1 MKLVKKNRSVL
12 SVLKTFNLKLRK
24 AILKVVDTE
33 VITTLGECGLNTLN
47 NDIKINEVTYENTP
61 VRDSPEKANEEWV
74 EGESYF
80 VPSSESDEIETGS
93 SQLFGNVA
101 GKYLSPYVHR
111 IGELEEVNPHLR
123 GGRVENHLGKTPP
136 VHPTEIRT
144 SISPSSA
151 AELNTTSAL
160 ANYATEC
167 FFYVFQINE
176 LSHVTIPVMLLP
188 DDFRAYSKLKVDNHL
203 FNKENMPSHFKVKE
217 YCPLVFRNLRER
229 FGIDDLDYKE
239 SMTRS
244 QPVLVD
250 SPGKSGAKF
259 YQSYDRLFIVKT
271 LTSEEVERMHS
282 FLKHYHPYIVER
294 HGKTLLPQYLG
305 MYRLTVDGVEHYM
318 VAMRNVF
325 SNHLRTHR
333 KFDLKGSTVDREAS
347 DKEREKDLPTLK
359 DNDFVKE
366 GMKIYIGDDAKEKL
380 IETLTA
386 DVEFLTKLHLMDY
399 SLLLGVHDCTRAEQE
414 NSEQI
419 EQEDE
424 DNGVDDDDDSE
435 TGSGV
440 DIRQGAGDR
449 WCMLGSMTTPPDSP
463 HAALMRETS
472 LQYET
477 GIVPELDIYAIP
489 SSENAPWK
497 EIYFLAI
504 IDVLTHY
511 GVRKQAAKAA
521 KTVKYGANVDG
532 ISTCD
537 PEQYGKRFIE
547 FLSKAIE

>member
-1 MKLVKKNRSVL
+1 MSGSHAQGGLSKLKKKHFRVKHQKVKLFRANEPLL
-12 SVLKTFNLKLRK
+12 SVFMW
-24 AILKVVDTE
+24 
-33 VITTLGECGLNTLN
+33 G
-47 NDIKINEVTYENTP
+47 
-61 VRDSPEKANEEWV
+61 
-74 EGESYF
+74 
-80 VPSSESDEIETGS
+80 
-93 SQLFGNVA
+93 
-101 GKYLSPYVHR
+101 
-111 IGELEEVNPHLR
+111 VNH
-123 GGRVENHLGKTPP
+123 T
-136 VHPTEIRT
+136 
-144 SISPSSA
+144 
-151 AELNTTSAL
+151 
-160 ANYATEC
+160 
-167 FFYVFQINE
+167 INE

-229 FGIDDLDYKE
+229 FGIDDLDFKE

-244 QPVLVD
+244 QPVLID

-259 YQSYDRLFIVKT
+259 YQSYDKLFIIKA

-305 MYRLTVDGVEHYM
+305 MYRLTVDSVEHYL

-325 SNHLRTHR
+325 SNHLQIHR

-347 DKEREKDLPTLK
+347 EKEKEKDLPTLK

-380 IETLTA
+380 LETLTA

-399 SLLLGVHDCTRAEQE
+399 SLLLGVHDCARAEQE
-414 NSEQI
+414 NRERA
-419 EQEDE
+419 ELEDDDNGMEEDE
-424 DNGVDDDDDSE
+424 DSE
-435 TGSGV
+435 SGSGV
-440 DIRQGAGDR
+440 ECRGGR
-449 WCMLGSMTTPPDSP
+449 MWNTSTPPDSP
-463 HAALMRETS
+463 HAALVRETS
-472 LQYET
+472 LQHET

-489 SSENAPWK
+489 SLEGAPVK
-497 EIYFLAI
+497 EIYFLAL

-521 KTVKYGANVDG
+521 KTVKYGSNVDG

-547 FLSKAIE
+547 FMSKAIE

>member
-1 MKLVKKNRSVL
+1 MSVAQVQGGLSKLKKKHFRVKHQKVKLFRANEPIL
-12 SVLKTFNLKLRK
+12 SVFMW
-24 AILKVVDTE
+24 
-33 VITTLGECGLNTLN
+33 G
-47 NDIKINEVTYENTP
+47 
-61 VRDSPEKANEEWV
+61 
-74 EGESYF
+74 
-80 VPSSESDEIETGS
+80 
-93 SQLFGNVA
+93 
-101 GKYLSPYVHR
+101 
-111 IGELEEVNPHLR
+111 VNH
-123 GGRVENHLGKTPP
+123 T
-136 VHPTEIRT
+136 
-144 SISPSSA
+144 
-151 AELNTTSAL
+151 
-160 ANYATEC
+160 
-167 FFYVFQINE
+167 INE

-203 FNKENMPSHFKVKE
+203 FNKENMPSHFKIKE

-229 FGIDDLDYKE
+229 FGIDDQDYKE

-244 QPVLVD
+244 QPVPDD
-250 SPGKSGAKF
+250 SQGKSGAKF
-259 YQSYDRLFIVKT
+259 YHSYDRLFIIKT

-282 FLKHYHPYIVER
+282 FLKQYHPYIVER

-325 SNHLRTHR
+325 SNHLATHR

-347 DKEREKDLPTLK
+347 DKEKEKDLPTFK

-366 GMKIYIGDDAKEKL
+366 GIKIYIGDIAKEKL
-380 IETLTA
+380 VETLNA

-399 SLLLGVHDCTRAEQE
+399 SLLLGIHDCVRAEAE
-414 NSEQI
+414 GEYM
-419 EQEDE
+419 DE
-424 DNGVDDDDDSE
+424 GGDGDEDDDSD
-435 TGSGV
+435 GV
-440 DIRQGAGDR
+440 GVGDR
-449 WCMLGSMTTPPDSP
+449 VPPPWGTTPPDSP
-463 HAALMRETS
+463 HQLQRETS
-472 LQYET
+472 LQYEG

-489 SSENAPWK
+489 SCDSAPVK

-511 GVRKQAAKAA
+511 GVKKQAAKAA